1 MEWTRDT
8 RQQSIILKI
17 DFDKAYD
24 RVDWT
29 FISEMLICL
38 GVSPLVCCHPE
49 HWNLQCFNICIYQK
63 GLVSSDFSASFY
75 SSRMSFGLIFI
86 CLDNRCYRLL
96 VGGSLYFSS
105 NSWYSSPRDG
115 FEMVNNHFVDDSHL
129 LVRAEKV
136 SVDGALAC
144 LDTFCSASGDI
155 VNAHK
160 TDFWLVGLDEI
171 GSLLLGLI
179 FYLGLL
185 LDIWG
190 FPLKLICCQLP
201 CGIGFF

>member
-1 MEWTRDT
+1 MIGLIGLLFLRCWFAWGFRHQCVAILNIGISNASTFV
-8 RQQSIILKI
+8 SIRRALPPQIPLHHSI
-17 DFDKAYD
+17 HQ
-24 RVDWT
+24 
-29 FISEMLICL
+29 EC
-38 GVSPLVCCHPE
+38 PLV
-49 HWNLQCFNICIYQK
+49 
-63 GLVSSDFSASFY
+63 S
-75 SSRMSFGLIFI
+75 FI

-96 VGGSLYFSS
+96 VGGCLYFSS

-190 FPLKLICCQLP
+190 FPLKLVCCQLP